1 VTRTLAPLVST
12 EWLETRLVSEGLTI
26 VDIRFAEE
34 YAAGHI
40 PGAVSAPFSLVSG
53 WAESN
58 EKLTLEVPS
67 DEDLRALLGECGLT
81 TTSQVVVVGRLE
93 EAGGPPYPL
102 ADAARVAATLV
113 YAGIENVAILD
124 GAHAKWVREGRPVTT
139 EAVRAASTRF
149 EGAFARHMWVTTEY
163 VKQRATTAI
172 LIDGRDPDQYFGIS
186 IDVFADMAGH
196 IPGACSLSVIWV
208 WEPDGTYRPADLIAG
223 MATGVIG
230 DDKAREVI
238 TYCGVGG
245 YASTWWY
252 ILTQVLG
259 YTDVKIYDGSME
271 AWVDEG
277 NPLVQFSWTS

>member
-1 VTRTLAPLVST
+1 M
-12 EWLETRLVSEGLTI
+12 
-26 VDIRFAEE
+26 
-34 YAAGHI
+34 
-40 PGAVSAPFSLVSG
+40 SG

-58 EKLTLEVPS
+58 EQLTLEVPA
-67 DEDLRALLGECGLT
+67 DEDLRALLGGCGLT
-81 TTSQVVVVGRLE
+81 AASQVVVVGRLE

-124 GAHAKWVREGRPVTT
+124 GAHAKWAREGRPVTT
-139 EAVRAASTRF
+139 EAAKVAPTRF

-163 VKQRATTAI
+163 VKQRATGAI
-172 LIDGRDPDQYFGIS
+172 LVDGRDPDQYFGIS
-186 IDVFADMAGH
+186 VDVFADMAGH
-196 IPGACSLSVIWV
+196 IPGACSLPVIWV
-208 WEPDGTYRPADLIAG
+208 WEPEGTYRPVDLIAG
-223 MATGVIG
+223 MAAGVIG

-245 YASTWWY
+245 YASTWWFL
-252 ILTQVLG
+252 LTQVLG
-259 YTDVKIYDGSME
+259 YTDVKVYDGSME